1 MNPESQIDPAL
12 VTSGFVRKIEQG
24 MVKEAEATASSYIRK
39 VLREEGFLRKIM
51 TPIQITDDQ
60 IDRDVNTDKPK
71 IIVDKEPDSKAT
83 YIPFRGKADNR
94 YYEGDKFEVFFDLI
108 ESDHFKKDIFELK
121 TYNNDIRQIIK
132 DNVVKDMQTSE
143 DGRFIQTVN
152 SLIAGTVNEV
162 TIAGG
167 LTNPNLA
174 EAEKVLARA
183 KLPNGCMLMNTST
196 EKELLKFP
204 ATSLGDAVASKRHL
218 DGFQEGKI
226 HGIRTLVTIKRELVP
241 DNVIYFFA
249 PEEFL
254 GKFFVLQDAT
264 FYIEN
269 KGHNV
274 DFYSYESIGVG
285 LANVNAVAK
294 VTFA

>member
-1 MNPESQIDPAL
+1 MELNSQADAAL
-12 VTSGFVRKIEQG
+12 MTSGFINKIERG
-24 MVKEAEATASSYIRK
+24 LIKEAEVTASSYIRQ
-39 VLREEGFLRKIM
+39 VMREEGFLRKIL

-60 IDRDVNTDKPK
+60 LDRDAFTDKPK
-71 IIVDKEPDSKAT
+71 IIVDKEPNSKAT
-83 YIPFRGKADNR
+83 YIPFRGAADNK
-94 YYEGDKFEVFFDLI
+94 YYEGKKFEVYFDII
-108 ESDHFKKDIFELK
+108 ESDHFHKDIFELK

-132 DNVVKDMQTSE
+132 DNVVKDVQTVE
-143 DGRFIQTVN
+143 DGRFIAQVDALVSAT
-152 SLIAGTVNEV
+152 ANEV

-167 LTNPNLA
+167 LTSPNLA
-174 EAEKVLARA
+174 EAEKVLAKV
-183 KLPNGCMLMNTST
+183 KLPNGVMLMNSST

-204 ATSLGDAVASKRHL
+204 ATSIGDTVASKRHL
-218 DGFQEGKI
+218 DGFQEGKV

-264 FYIEN
+264 FYIEH

-274 DFYSYESIGVG
+274 MFYTYESIGVG